1 MNELRGKKL
10 LVLGGKPIG
19 SCEIVKRAKEFGI
32 YTIVTDYLDES
43 ESPAK
48 SIADE
53 SWNIST
59 AEIDEI
65 AEKAKAIGVDGIYT
79 GVHEFNIRKMIQLCA
94 KLGLHCY
101 CTEKQWDILEN
112 KQDFK
117 KACISR
123 GIPVSKEYTEKD
135 ALTDGIPEKN
145 YPVIVKPADGSG
157 SRGFS
162 ICNNAQELEIACQK
176 AKQFT
181 PTGKIL
187 IEQFMDYRY
196 SVIIN
201 YTVIDGQVIYSGIS
215 DKRSKKVFES
225 GAPIMSFQC
234 YPSAHE
240 DEYINTLDGSAK
252 LMIQD
257 LNIQNGVIWI
267 EAFYGNE
274 GFTFNEIGFRFG
286 GSLTY
291 YPVEYFYGFNQLD
304 IQIEYA
310 LMGRNTHYNE
320 IRMPKDHL
328 YCILPIHVKPGVIT
342 RISGLDELKEKS
354 YYCHIVFVHYLGDTI
369 DNWGSAQQVFA
380 YIHFIAKD
388 KESITN
394 IQSDIMN
401 TVHVYDENNNDQLFN
416 LFDENCVL

>member
-32 YTIVTDYLDES
+32 YTIVTDYLNES

-48 SIADE
+48 SFADE
-53 SWNIST
+53 AWNIST
-59 AEIDEI
+59 ADIETI

-79 GVHEFNIRKMIQLCA
+79 GVHEFNIRKMIQLCS

-123 GIPVSKEYTEKD
+123 GIPVSKEYKEKE
-135 ALTDGIPEKN
+135 ALNGGIPEKD

-162 ICNNAQELEIACQK
+162 ICNNAQELELACQK

-215 DKRSKKVFES
+215 DKRSKKVFDS

-234 YPSAHE
+234 YPSEHE
-240 DEYINTLDGSAK
+240 NEYIRTLDGSAK

-257 LNIQNGVIWI
+257 LNIRNGVIWI
-267 EAFYGNE
+267 EAFYGDT

-310 LMGRNTHYNE
+310 LLGENTQYNNRR
-320 IRMPKDHL
+320 IPRDRH
-328 YCILPIHVKPGVIT
+328 YCILPIHVKPGTIS
-342 RISGLDELKEKS
+342 RIEGLDELKQKPYFYS
-354 YYCHIVFVHYLGDTI
+354 IANVHYLGDKI
-369 DNWGSAQQVFA
+369 ENWGSAQQVFA
-380 YIHFIAKD
+380 YIHFIAPT
-388 KESITN
+388 KEDIEN

-401 TVHVYDENNNDQLFN
+401 TVHVLDDNGNNQLFN